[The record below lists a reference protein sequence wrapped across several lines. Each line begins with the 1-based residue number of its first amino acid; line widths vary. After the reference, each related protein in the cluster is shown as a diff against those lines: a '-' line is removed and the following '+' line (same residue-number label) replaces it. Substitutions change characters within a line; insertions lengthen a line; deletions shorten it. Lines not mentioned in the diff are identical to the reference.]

1 MMLRF
6 LLCLI
11 PEIALA
17 EVQQGPPNAN
27 FAPAFAAL
35 LVIVDSGEVLRVVPQ

>member
-6 LLCLI
+6 LLCPI